1 MIFETSGA
9 GKSRFRAIL
18 GGSWEVVGG
27 YGAIWRQL
35 LPKLG
40 PRCAQDGR
48 SWPQGARQMGHDS
61 AKLSHEDAKMGHDS
75 AKIAI
80 FSSACEVLGC
90 FWEHSGTI
98 LPHELD
104 CNKKMMKK

>member
-1 MIFETSGA
+1 
-9 GKSRFRAIL
+9 
-18 GGSWEVVGG
+18 
-27 YGAIWRQL
+27 
-35 LPKLG
+35 
-40 PRCAQDGR
+40 
-48 SWPQGARQMGHDS
+48 MGDDS

-80 FSSACEVLGC
+80 FSSDCDVLRC

-104 CNKKMMKK
+104 CKKP

>member
-1 MIFETSGA
+1 MCQGGHFEFNLRGFGVLLGIFEG
-9 GKSRFRAIL
+9 L
-18 GGSWEVVGG
+18 GHG
-27 YGAIWRQL
+27 YGAIWRQF

-48 SWPQGARQMGHDS
+48 SWPQDARQMGHDS

-80 FSSACEVLGC
+80 FSSDCEVLGC

-104 CNKKMMKK
+104 CKKQ

>member
-1 MIFETSGA
+1 
-9 GKSRFRAIL
+9 
-18 GGSWEVVGG
+18 
-27 YGAIWRQL
+27 
-35 LPKLG
+35 
-40 PRCAQDGR
+40 
-48 SWPQGARQMGHDS
+48 MGHDS
-61 AKLSHEDAKMGHDS
+61 AKLSHEDAKMGHDG

-104 CNKKMMKK
+104 CKLVKTRGPHYEEVYQISSSKISFLLIYCIKFP